1 MEVVELNVLNSA
13 HASDFEIQ
21 HVVGSGQNGL
31 VMAAKC
37 TRKGLPFPDKLY
49 ALKLLFNFT
58 HEYSSVVRNTYENEW
73 LILSRLLPH
82 SNVVRFWA
90 QFISVIPDS
99 LAELLPA
106 EVRKFASYK
115 NKAGELLRRKGQFL
129 VLDYHPQNLHSW
141 LSQHSSPMPYETA
154 LKLTEQL
161 MEAVLYLEGNN
172 IRHLDLKLRN
182 LLVTEDDTVV
192 LCDFGCAV
200 QFSDDT
206 FTLRYTRGMVPG
218 GNRAHLAPEVLS
230 SCHRCRADPSKEGHV
245 DYSKQTSF
253 AVGVLVYEIAL
264 GEHPLPDYPLGFSN
278 NGSVSYSIQDL
289 PALPASYHKSFC
301 SIITDM
307 LQPSPAK
314 RLPME
319 EAQNQLRV
327 CCLRKSSNSSLSS
340 LQAQLE
346 RARQERDVAKVCGAE
361 WACMHSNRP
370 LSIGGKIRH

>member
-1 MEVVELNVLNSA
+1 MELNVLNSA
-13 HASDFEIQ
+13 HASDFVIQ

-31 VMAAKC
+31 VMAARC
-37 TRKGLPFPDKLY
+37 TCKGLPSPDKLY

-73 LILSRLLPH
+73 LVLSRLMPH
-82 SNVVRFWA
+82 RNVVRFWA
-90 QFISVIPDS
+90 QFISPIPDS

-115 NKAGELLRRKGQFL
+115 NKAGEVVQRKGQFL
-129 VLDYHPQNLHSW
+129 VLDYHPQNLYER
-141 LSQHSSPMPYETA
+141 LSQLPSPLPYETT

-161 MEAVLYLEGNN
+161 MEAVLYLEGNK

-182 LLVTEDDTVV
+182 LLVTDDDVIV

-200 QFSDDT
+200 QFLDDA
-206 FTLRYTRGMVPG
+206 FTLRYARGMVPG

-230 SCHRCRADPSKEGHV
+230 SSHRCRADPSKDGYI

-253 AVGVLVYEIAL
+253 AVGILVYEVAL
-264 GEHPLPDYPLGFSN
+264 GEHPLPDYPLGFSR
-278 NGSVSYSIQDL
+278 NGLVSYSTRDI
-289 PALPASYHKSFC
+289 PHLPASYPKSFC
-301 SIITDM
+301 SIVADM
-307 LQPSPAK
+307 LHPSAAK
-314 RLPME
+314 RLSME

-346 RARQERDVAKVCGAE
+346 RARQERDLAKVRKKRPCVHFRARL
-361 WACMHSNRP
+361 CM
-370 LSIGGKIRH
+370 L